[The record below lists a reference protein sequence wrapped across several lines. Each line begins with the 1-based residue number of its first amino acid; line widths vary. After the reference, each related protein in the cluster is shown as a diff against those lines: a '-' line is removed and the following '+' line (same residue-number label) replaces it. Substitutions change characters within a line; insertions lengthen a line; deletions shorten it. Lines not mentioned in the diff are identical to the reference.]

1 MNFLDTYDLA
11 RSTTPNPN
19 QGEQP
24 SLNEEVNQVI
34 GQLGRFWGG
43 FRKQSQSALETARK
57 DFSQVVEQAQKELT
71 KLTVAEA
78 PHESSQTT
86 EESEKKRDD
95 AAESS
100 TSTEDPT
107 PSSSRET
114 PQPSTSGSSQNL
126 FSRLQSSLPPNIV
139 ATVQNNIPE
148 SLKHASENIDLAG
161 VRTNLLSEFQR
172 VQGATLAQAEEYVH
186 KSEALLREVAKEAG
200 EVLRDAVKVV
210 PPDQAG
216 GDAARSS
223 GMLWDGTDMWMLPS
237 DPGESSS
244 AGKEKEGTSS
254 GKITETQSA
263 VATRAEALL
272 RRLKRDPTILG
283 HDPEADEGVK
293 TVYCAWREAE
303 VETKD
308 GGLDGAEWQAK
319 IAAALE
325 ESVEGP
331 ALKELEETLV
341 PSEMTKSTFW
351 LRFFFR
357 VHQIRLEE
365 EKRKAL
371 IQSSTDN
378 DEDFSWEDDED
389 ESSPTSEIKPT
400 LHAATKSNA
409 SADDKTIK
417 ERLSPSGSR
426 PGSGG
431 TPSPRVSSEDSFDL
445 VSSSNVSVAGD
456 VKTPQPSKPKPGPQD
471 DDDDSD
477 WE

>member
-43 FRKQSQSALETARK
+43 FRKQSQSALQTARK

-78 PHESSQTT
+78 PNESSQTT
-86 EESEKKRDD
+86 EESEEKRGD
-95 AAESS
+95 AAEPS
-100 TSTEDPT
+100 TSTEEPT

-114 PQPSTSGSSQNL
+114 PQPSTSGSSQTL

-139 ATVQNNIPE
+139 ATVQNTIPE

-161 VRTNLLSEFQR
+161 MRTNLLSEFQR
-172 VQGATLAQAEEYVH
+172 VQGVTLAQAEEYVH
-186 KSEALLREVAKEAG
+186 KSEALLR
-200 EVLRDAVKVV
+200 
-210 PPDQAG
+210 G
-216 GDAARSS
+216 GRQGGSS

-237 DPGESSS
+237 DPSESSS
-244 AGKEKEGTSS
+244 AGKEREGSSS
-254 GKITETQSA
+254 GKATETQSA
-263 VATRAEALL
+263 LATRAEALL
-272 RRLKRDPTILG
+272 RRLRRDPAILR
-283 HDPEADEGVK
+283 HDPEADGGVK
-293 TVYCAWREAE
+293 TAYCAWREAE

-308 GGLDGAEWQAK
+308 GSFDDAEWQGK

-325 ESVEGP
+325 EPVEGP

-389 ESSPTSEIKPT
+389 ESSPTSETKPT
-400 LHAATKSNA
+400 PHAATKSDA

-417 ERLSPSGSR
+417 ENPSPSGSR
-426 PGSGG
+426 PGTGG

-445 VSSSNVSVAGD
+445 VSSSNVSVASD
-456 VKTPQPSKPKPGPQD
+456 VKVPQPSKPKPKPQDDD